1 MALKTNYKDDVFS
14 GRRKYRM
21 INNADGTV
29 SFEDVTE
36 YSQVGYT
43 FGAADINA
51 TNLNIENTMLEHSGT
66 ASSTSDRSQRLKVGI
81 RAYDIDGTKYME
93 ATGTLSTSSSTSFV
107 FSAPI
112 IDSDSVISVK
122 AGRASGDVSGEKN
135 AFNYQSIYTIDGQCT
150 VVFPPAD
157 DAISIKVRIYIQ

>member
-36 YSQVGYT
+36 YSQVGDT

-51 TNLNIENTMLEHSGT
+51 TNSDIENTQLEYAGT
-66 ASSTSDRSQRLKVGI
+66 ASSTGDRSQRLKVGV
-81 RAYDIDGTKYME
+81 RTYDIDGTKYME
-93 ATGTLSTSSSTSFV
+93 STGTLSTSTTTSFV
-107 FSAPI
+107 FTAPV
-112 IDSDSVISVK
+112 IDGDSVIKVH

-135 AFNYQSIYTIDGQCT
+135 TFDYKSIYTTDGQCT

-157 DAISIKVRIYIQ
+157 DAISIKVRIYIL

>member
-36 YSQVGYT
+36 YSQVGDT

-51 TNLNIENTMLEHSGT
+51 TNSDIENTQLEYAGT
-66 ASSTSDRSQRLKVGI
+66 ASSTGDRSQRLKVGV
-81 RAYDIDGTKYME
+81 RTYDVDGTKYME
-93 ATGTLSTSSSTSFV
+93 TTGTLSTSSTTSFV
-107 FSAPI
+107 FSSPAIASNSI
-112 IDSDSVISVK
+112 IAVC

-135 AFNYQSIYTIDGQCT
+135 TFDYKSIYTTSGQCT
-150 VVFPPAD
+150 VTFPQSD
-157 DAISIKVRIYIQ
+157 EAISIKVRIYIR